1 MTLVLI
7 WAKKLKMLTCASLNL
22 QLALFLQTSRTG
34 YTPTRCFTL
43 TAAVPS
49 VGAGGQIL
57 CLQENTADE
66 T

>member
-7 WAKKLKMLTCASLNL
+7 WARKVKNADLGLPYL
-22 QLALFLQTSRTG
+22 QLASFLQTSTG

-43 TAAVPS
+43 IAAVPS